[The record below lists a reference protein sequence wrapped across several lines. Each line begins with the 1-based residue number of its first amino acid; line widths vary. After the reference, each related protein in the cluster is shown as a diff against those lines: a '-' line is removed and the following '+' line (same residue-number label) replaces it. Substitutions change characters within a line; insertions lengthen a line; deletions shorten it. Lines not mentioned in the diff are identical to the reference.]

1 MAAREMAKLD
11 PRNFATRCSYD
22 QNYQPIYR
30 DSVDVDE
37 SFDETR
43 FVTPTHEYTN
53 PRDRWSPLVSL
64 VTLNAIWNKEENKIP
79 HC

>member
-1 MAAREMAKLD
+1 MKIADGSKRNGETKSAKLCHY
-11 PRNFATRCSYD
+11 TRSYD

-53 PRDRWSPLVSL
+53 PRDR
-64 VTLNAIWNKEENKIP
+64 
-79 HC
+79 

>member
-1 MAAREMAKLD
+1 MKIADGSK
-11 PRNFATRCSYD
+11 RNGETLPLYTRCSYE

-53 PRDRWSPLVSL
+53 PRDR
-64 VTLNAIWNKEENKIP
+64 
-79 HC
+79 